1 MIPQN
6 QHLAGMTLIELLIV
20 ITIMGFLSSLVVPD
34 VRNQIERASAQE
46 EFMRLQSELN
56 TAAFLAFSKGGNV
69 TVIASGSELTI
80 FRSQLEQKRHQY
92 SYLFFDPK
100 QKFEYL
106 NSGYATREKLTVTQR
121 GRVKEI
127 DLNRSFRGNEE
138 TS

>member
-1 MIPQN
+1 MRQY
-6 QHLAGMTLIELLIV
+6 QQLAGMTLIELLIV

-34 VRNQIERASAQE
+34 VRNQLERASAQE

-56 TAAFLAFSKGGNV
+56 TASFLAFSKGGNV

-80 FRSQLEQKRHQY
+80 SRSTSEQKRHQY

-100 QKFEYL
+100 QEFEYR

-127 DLNRSFRGNEE
+127 DLNKGFRGNEE

>member
-1 MIPQN
+1 MMRPN
-6 QHLAGMTLIELLIV
+6 QQFTGMTLIELLIV
-20 ITIMGFLSSLVVPD
+20 IAIMGFLSSLVVPD
-34 VRNQIERASAQE
+34 VRTQIERASAQE

-56 TAAFLAFSKGGNV
+56 TASFLAFSKGGNV
-69 TVIASGSELTI
+69 TVIASGSEVTI

-100 QKFEYL
+100 QEFEYL

-121 GRVKEI
+121 GRVKEL
-127 DLNRSFRGNEE
+127 DLNRSLRGGEE

>member
-56 TAAFLAFSKGGNV
+56 TASFLAFSKGGNV

-80 FRSQLEQKRHQY
+80 SRSNSEQKRHQY

-100 QKFEYL
+100 QEFEYL
-106 NSGYATREKLTVTQR
+106 NSGYATRDKLTVTQR
-121 GRVKEI
+121 GRLKEI
-127 DLNRSFRGNEE
+127 DLNRAFRGDEE

>member
-1 MIPQN
+1 MRQY
-6 QHLAGMTLIELLIV
+6 QQLAGMTLIELLIV
-20 ITIMGFLSSLVVPD
+20 IMIMGFLSSLVVPD
-34 VRNQIERASAQE
+34 VRNQLERASAQE

-56 TAAFLAFSKGGNV
+56 TASFLAFSKGGNV

-80 FRSQLEQKRHQY
+80 SRSTSEQKRHQY

-100 QKFEYL
+100 QEFEYL
-106 NSGYATREKLTVTQR
+106 NSGYATREKLTVAQR

-127 DLNRSFRGNEE
+127 DLNKGFRGNEE

>member
-1 MIPQN
+1 MRQY
-6 QHLAGMTLIELLIV
+6 QQLAGMTLIELLIV

-34 VRNQIERASAQE
+34 VRNQLERASAQE

-56 TAAFLAFSKGGNV
+56 TASFLAFSKGGNV

-80 FRSQLEQKRHQY
+80 SRSTSEQKRHQY

-100 QKFEYL
+100 QEFEYL

-127 DLNRSFRGNEE
+127 DLNKRFRGNEE

>member
-1 MIPQN
+1 VRQY
-6 QHLAGMTLIELLIV
+6 QQLAGMTLIELLIV

-34 VRNQIERASAQE
+34 VRNQLERASAQE

-56 TAAFLAFSKGGNV
+56 TASFLAFSKGGNV

-80 FRSQLEQKRHQY
+80 SRSTSEQKRHQY

-100 QKFEYL
+100 QEFEYL

-127 DLNRSFRGNEE
+127 DLNKGFRGNEE